1 MKLYIR
7 NMACESC
14 KVVVKEAL
22 TKLNLHTVSVE
33 LGEADI
39 KENIKDGQKQKLN
52 SEIKKAGLEI
62 VESSDGIIIEKIR
75 KCIIEYVNA
84 VRKPKVNFSDYLSK
98 KLKYDYNYLSNMF
111 SEIEAR
117 TITHYMN
124 SVKTERIREAIMF
137 EDLTLS
143 QIAEKFHFS
152 NLSNFSAQFKRITG
166 FPPSHF
172 RRIKEKRRRTIQSIS
187 NGN

>member
-22 TKLNLHTVSVE
+22 TKLNLHPVRVE

-52 SEIKKAGLEI
+52 NEIKKAGLEV
-62 VESSDGIIIEKIR
+62 VESNDGIIIERIR
-75 KCIIEYVNA
+75 KCIIEYVSA
-84 VRKPKVNFSDYLSK
+84 ARKPKVNFSDYLSK

-111 SEIEAR
+111 SEIEAC

-124 SVKTERIREAIMF
+124 SVKMERIREVIMF

-152 NLSNFSAQFKRITG
+152 NPSNFSTQFKRITG
-166 FPPSHF
+166 FSPSHF
-172 RRIKEKRRRTIQSIS
+172 GKLKEKRRRTMQSLSGGI
-187 NGN
+187 

>member
-14 KVVVKEAL
+14 KLVVNDAL
-22 TKLNLHTVSVE
+22 TKLKLHPVSVE
-33 LGEADI
+33 LGEVDI
-39 KENIKDGQKQKLN
+39 KEKIKDGQKQKLN
-52 SEIKKAGLEI
+52 NEIKKAGLEI
-62 VESSDGIIIEKIR
+62 VESKDGILIEKIR
-75 KCIIEYVNA
+75 KCIIEYINGV
-84 VRKPKVNFSDYLSK
+84 KPKINFSDYLSK

-124 SVKTERIREAIMF
+124 SVKAERIREMIMF

-172 RRIKEKRRRTIQSIS
+172 RKIKEKRRRTIQSLS
-187 NGN
+187 NGG